1 MKQQTTE
8 VAAAADKGSQ
18 QPPEVAAAAPK
29 GLQQPFKGSKRP
41 SVPAVA
47 QQPLVKSEAF
57 FKIRRIQDD
66 MVNRQDFHKPPPFSP
81 QTVFADIVPTAE
93 T

>member
-47 QQPLVKSEAF
+47 QQPLVGLTTDQ
-57 FKIRRIQDD
+57 RRISHTNKTKY
-66 MVNRQDFHKPPPFSP
+66 VGR
-81 QTVFADIVPTAE
+81 
-93 T
+93 